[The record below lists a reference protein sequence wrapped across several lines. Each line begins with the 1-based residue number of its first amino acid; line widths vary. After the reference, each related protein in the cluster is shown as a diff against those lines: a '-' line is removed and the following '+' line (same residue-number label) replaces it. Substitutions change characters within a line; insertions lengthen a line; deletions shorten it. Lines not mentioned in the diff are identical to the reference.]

1 MAARQQEITKS
12 EAKYRALAN
21 SSPQVVFAVT
31 RSRGIIF
38 CNSQW
43 VTYSGQTEEQALGM
57 GFMDHIHPEDLS
69 KCKLPLFADDPPAA
83 TPPPAV
89 RSPSQASSAN
99 VSDHSS
105 GTNATVT
112 EFATISSTCN
122 GLGPERRLLE
132 LAAAGISKASKDT
145 YSTEIRL
152 RRISGEYRWHL
163 VRVLLAESHSSSDNE
178 EVWYGTCS
186 DINDHKELEK
196 NLKETMDAKT
206 AFLANMSHG
215 QRAFSVSPCHSC

>member
-1 MAARQQEITKS
+1 MAARQQEITTS

-21 SSPQVVFAVT
+21 SSPQVMFAVT
-31 RSRGIIF
+31 RSKGIIF

-43 VTYSGQTEEQALGM
+43 VVYSGQTEEQALGV
-57 GFMDHIHPEDLS
+57 GFMDHVHPEDVS
-69 KCKLPLFADDPPAA
+69 KCKLPLFADDTPAA
-83 TPPPAV
+83 TPPPAA
-89 RSPSQASSAN
+89 RSSSQASSTNASEN
-99 VSDHSS
+99 SI

-122 GLGPERRLLE
+122 RLGPEKKLLE
-132 LAAAGISKASKDT
+132 LAAAGISKVSKDT

-152 RRISGEYRWHL
+152 RSISGEYRWHL
-163 VRVLLAESHSSSDNE
+163 VRVLLAQSQSSSDNE

-215 QRAFSVSPCHSC
+215 QRAFSVSLCYSC

>member
-1 MAARQQEITKS
+1 MAARQQEITTS

-31 RSRGIIF
+31 RSKGIIF

-43 VTYSGQTEEQALGM
+43 VAYSGQTEEQALGT
-57 GFMDHIHPEDLS
+57 GFMDHVHPEDLS
-69 KCKLPLFADDPPAA
+69 KCKIPSSADDPPAA
-83 TPPPAV
+83 TPPPLA

-99 VSDHSS
+99 VSEQSS
-105 GTNATVT
+105 GTNVTVT

-122 GLGPERRLLE
+122 RLNPGKKLLE
-132 LAAAGISKASKDT
+132 LATAGISKTSKDT

-152 RRISGEYRWHL
+152 RDISGEYRWHL
-163 VRVLLAESHSSSDNE
+163 VRILLAESPSSSENE

-215 QRAFSVSPCHSC
+215 QCSFLVFYCYSC